1 MAMACC
7 LDDCSDVDCVQLTER
22 EFSVCNLICSSDGPI
37 TFGRL
42 KEATTLHQEL
52 VSRIVHRLV
61 VHGLVM
67 KTDAGY
73 LGKCGQ

>member
-7 LDDCSDVDCVQLTER
+7 LDTCSNADCVQLTDR
-22 EFSVCNLICSSDGPI
+22 EYSVCNLICRSDRPVNFSS
-37 TFGRL
+37 L
-42 KEATTLHQEL
+42 KEATALHQEL
-52 VSRIVHRLV
+52 VSRIVRRLT
-61 VHGLVM
+61 VHGLVE

>member
-1 MAMACC
+1 MATTCC

-22 EFSVCNLICSSDGPI
+22 EFSVCHLICSSDGPI

-52 VSRIVHRLV
+52 VSRIVRRLA
-61 VHGLVM
+61 VHGLVK